1 MSTPMDTTPVQPFS
15 AGVASAAA
23 PFEDPQAKA
32 QECADVKQWFKKIER
47 ARKFDENSRKQYAK
61 DRRYARGDSGTFE
74 VDVPIAASYI
84 QVLQTFLYARDP
96 DLDVLPAASTEPPPA
111 DEVARMARQRLQQD
125 PATEA
130 QLHQI
135 GDQAAAG
142 ATQQKA
148 SMVAQLTPIATHAI
162 QQNGGQLPDVSK
174 LPQVP
179 QPPDPQQAGEAAIR
193 GKFDELVKSATSK
206 LAEPYQK
213 RRDDAKQFGT
223 TLELV
228 ISRLW
233 KKAKLKEQ
241 AEPYVASALT
251 IGIGWLK
258 ASWQERRGRDPVIQN
273 QINDLQDNLRRV
285 AMMRAALAEGD
296 VADVDAQKADIEQE
310 MQGLEAKVE
319 VVLARGLAI
328 DFVNAEDI
336 QVAMNVRNVSCYKD
350 APWIAHRTF
359 APVDDAKVMCP
370 GAAKRMDK
378 ATLYTARKPVDPAE
392 TRDVG
397 SMADV
402 TPTDADAFTKGA
414 GGSLTIAEDG
424 DVCIWEI
431 WNRDSN
437 MVITLI
443 EGLDCYAVEPYAPQP
458 GTTRFYPFF
467 QFTIGMVDGERHPRS
482 LITRSQRLLDE
493 YNRTRSNFAE
503 HRRRIKP
510 KTAFDSS
517 NIDEEQATKIESGGI
532 QEMVGIK
539 PLRPGTPMQNLLAPI
554 SYAPIDPA
562 LYDTAPIRAEL
573 EMIWGVQEALSSS
586 IQTAKTATEAE
597 IQDSGTKSRTSYMR
611 DGLDMSMGELA
622 EYTAEVAIQMMTRD
636 DAVQIAGPYAL
647 WPEGIGI
654 DDIDSLV
661 TVDIRAGSSG
671 KPDTARQRQ
680 AWATAFP
687 LIQNAI
693 LQVGQLRKSTPED
706 VADCVEELIGE
717 TLERMGDR
725 LDPARF
731 LPSVPDASVAS
742 TSPAASAPAPAPV
755 PTATPPMGE
764 SMNDPSGAINNAN
777 AA

>member
-1 MSTPMDTTPVQPFS
+1 MSTPMDTTPAQPFS
-15 AGVASAAA
+15 AGVQSAAEPYA
-23 PFEDPQAKA
+23 DPEAKA
-32 QECADVKQWFKKIER
+32 QECADVKRWFKKIET
-47 ARKFDENSRKQYAK
+47 ARKFDENARKQYAK
-61 DRRYARGDSGTFE
+61 DRRYARGDSGDFE

-96 DLDVLPAASTEPPPA
+96 DLDVLPAPSTEPPPA

-125 PATEA
+125 PTTEA
-130 QLHQI
+130 QLHQV
-135 GDQAAAG
+135 GDQAAAT
-142 ATQQKA
+142 AANQKA

-162 QQNGGQLPDVSK
+162 QANDGQLPDPSK
-174 LPQVP
+174 LPPVP
-179 QPPDPQQAGEAAIR
+179 QPPDPQAASETAIR
-193 GKFDELVKSATSK
+193 GKFDELVKSATDK

-233 KKAKLKEQ
+233 KKARLKEQ
-241 AEPYVASALT
+241 AEPFVASALT

-258 ASWQERRGRDPVIQN
+258 SSWQERRGRDPLIDN
-273 QINDLQDNLRRV
+273 QINDLQDNLKRV
-285 AMMRAALAEGD
+285 DAMRVALAEGD
-296 VADVDAQKADIEQE
+296 VADVDSQKAAIEQQ
-310 MQGLEAKVE
+310 MQGLVAKVE
-319 VVLARGLAI
+319 VVLARGLVV

-336 QVAMNVRNVSCYKD
+336 QVAIPVRNISCYKD

-359 APVDDAKVMCP
+359 KPIDDAKAMCP
-370 GAAKRMDK
+370 ELGDKLSK
-378 ATLYTARKPVDPAE
+378 ATVYTARKPADAAE
-392 TRDVG
+392 QRDVG
-397 SMADV
+397 SMAVV
-402 TPTDADAFTKGA
+402 TPEDADAYKKGA
-414 GGSLTIAEDG
+414 GGSLAGPEDG
-424 DVCIWEI
+424 DVCFWEV

-443 EGLDCYAVEPYAPQP
+443 EGLDCYAVAPYAPQP

-493 YNRTRSNFAE
+493 YNRTRSAFAE

-510 KTAFDSS
+510 KTVFDSS
-517 NIDEEQATKIESGGI
+517 NLDQEQATKIEGGGT
-532 QEMVGIK
+532 QEMVGVK
-539 PLRPGTPMQNLLAPI
+539 PLRPGTPMRDLLAPVA
-554 SYAPIDPA
+554 YAQIDPA

-611 DGLDMSMGELA
+611 DGLDMTMGELA
-622 EYTAEVAIQMMTRD
+622 EYSAEVAIQMMSRE

-680 AWATAFP
+680 AWATAMP

-693 LQVGQLRKSTPED
+693 LQVGQLRQSTPAD

-725 LDPARF
+725 LDPTRF
-731 LPSVPDASVAS
+731 LPSAPDATA
-742 TSPAASAPAPAPV
+742 TATPAVPAPAPAPM
-755 PTATPPMGE
+755 PTAPPPGIP
-764 SMNDPSGAINNAN
+764 MNDPSGAIDNAN